1 MKKLF
6 LSILIIILI
15 SHPLSAQNEKS
26 SLNSAIKNYKKG
38 KFSVA
43 EKQILKLFENQ
54 AIELNRYASIELY
67 LLARIAYDTNRDLE
81 LLKRSVTFMDY
92 FEFSRYTEHIL
103 YLKANSFLRLQNYQ
117 AALITAV
124 EALNYATADLED
136 TIKKLARDIAI
147 DFMAIEDI
155 YASTSFCVKEEKYIF
170 SQLVAAEKIL
180 QNSEKKEAEKI
191 LQDIRLKVRSRYD
204 SEYFNELVKQFRD
217 VEDKEKS
224 ISIGVVLPLSG
235 DLAESGYSLLQGLK
249 FAVEVHKEHSDLEIN
264 LYVRDNRGELIES
277 VKAAEYLADISNVAA
292 IIGPLTSKNAVAMAG
307 VCETNKIPLLTPT
320 ATIANLNELGN
331 TVFQFNTNQEDR
343 SAALAEFAID
353 SLGLKT
359 FATLAP
365 SDDYGSAATRGF
377 IREVEE
383 KGGEVVYMGWY
394 SGEPKDLAIQYKEMR
409 DIAFNILE
417 NDTLD
422 TNNVLLDSTLVLKTA
437 SDTLKIR
444 LSTIDAL
451 YLPVYNEH
459 IKFVVP
465 QMVWWNFDLQL
476 LGDGSF
482 YDLDLMNNYR
492 TYVNESIFSNN
503 YYIDEEDEEYLMLAE
518 LFFEKTGNDFNM
530 LNIYGYEMISF
541 LLNSSDQKVF
551 NRANLMQTLSK
562 VQAYRGL
569 VRNIDFDLRNSRTNK
584 GIRIISYKNKQF
596 NKLN

>member
-249 FAVEVHKEHSDLEIN
+249 FAVEVYKEHSDLEIN

-277 VKAAEYLADISNVAA
+277 VKAAEYLADISNISA

-569 VRNIDFDLRNSRTNK
+569 VRNIDFDLSNSRTNK